1 MLNIHLRSTGERFTL
16 QTIHFDTKV
25 RELKTILE
33 IICGIPAHLQLLSY
47 LDEGTLVD
55 SQKLKYYDPV
65 PNCTFELDV
74 WFIYEPIVQ
83 AVVANNEAKLFELGV
98 LPDVPF
104 SSAIADRLSPSDK
117 QAYILERG
125 SVAMF
130 TAAHRERLNIVR
142 HLCERNVGINY
153 QTAAGRTPLMV
164 ATARGSL
171 RVMELL
177 LHHGAR
183 LDIRDAYGQTAESFS
198 IIFNQKQSR
207 RTIIQFNWKRRN
219 AKSLVREREAKLA
232 MSRQT
237 SKNDQAVEEANRQRE
252 ERLACLADQRKKR
265 QEQIT
270 AQQLR
275 LRKKKSPQT
284 QTNQRTSIVRF
295 EDDDNEQDSDNYDRS
310 PERISMTDSSLVQAP
325 SSLPPISQQS
335 SLPTQKLFAH
345 QFYDVYAGMTDDE
358 WIKVRNAFVAQY
370 FSE

>member
-1 MLNIHLRSTGERFTL
+1 GADNRDF
-16 QTIHFDTKV
+16 
-25 RELKTILE
+25 
-33 IICGIPAHLQLLSY
+33 
-47 LDEGTLVD
+47 
-55 SQKLKYYDPV
+55 QKLKYYDPV

-142 HLCERNVGINY
+142 HLCERNIGINY

-183 LDIRDAYGQTAESFS
+183 LDIRDAFGQTAESFS
-198 IIFNQKQSR
+198 VIFNQKQSR

-219 AKSLVREREAKLA
+219 EKSMIRERESKLA
-232 MSRQT
+232 MSRQI
-237 SKNDQAVEEANRQRE
+237 SKNDQAIEEANHQRQ
-252 ERLACLADQRKKR
+252 ERLACLAEQRRKR
-265 QEQIT
+265 QEQI
-270 AQQLR
+270 ASQQLR
-275 LRKKKSPQT
+275 LRKRKNSQT
-284 QTNQRTSIVRF
+284 QKIQRPSTVRF
-295 EDDDNEQDSDNYDRS
+295 EDDDNENDSDNYERS
-310 PERISMTDSSLVQAP
+310 PEHISMTDLSLVQAP
-325 SSLPPISQQS
+325 SSISAINQQPALPA
-335 SLPTQKLFAH
+335 QKLFAH